1 MSKKVVILGAGIT
14 GRLAKIMFPEA
25 LILESKKPDDVYT
38 SELGVCISIVPIPEL
53 SNNKYT
59 RYISIDNQ
67 KPTIELINKYK
78 KKISR
83 EGEMSYGDMRQ
94 FEPEQIVYNQEL
106 PKNLNIE
113 FDTLVL
119 NVDLDTKTLKTTKET
134 IKYDHLISTI
144 PLINLVK
151 ISDLFTNFKESA
163 STFLMH
169 RPIYLSRSAIAIEPG
184 IIRENYITDPETP
197 VYRENYF
204 SGLKNQESL
213 FKLPNAF
220 KIYPGKIYP
229 NSYVTHILDD
239 LASYGVQCAGRYAQW
254 DNRIHLWNVY
264 SQLKYLR
271 EVI

>member
-25 LILESKKPDDVYT
+25 IILESKKAEDVYT

-67 KPTIELINKYK
+67 TPTLELIGKYK
-78 KKISR
+78 KKIAR
-83 EGEMSYGDMRQ
+83 DDAMSYGDYRQ

-113 FDTLVL
+113 FDTLVTQV
-119 NVDLDTKTLKTTKET
+119 NLDSKIIRTPKES
-134 IKYDHLISTI
+134 IAYDILISTI
-144 PLINLVK
+144 PLINLVQ

-169 RPIYLSRSAIAIEPG
+169 RPIYLTRTNVAIEPG

-197 VYRENYF
+197 TYRENYF
-204 SGLKNQESL
+204 NGLKNQESL
-213 FKLPNAF
+213 FKLTNAF

-229 NSYVTHILDD
+229 NSYVPHIISD
-239 LASYGVQCAGRYAQW
+239 LESYGVFCAGRYAQW

-264 SQLKYLR
+264 SQLQFLR
-271 EVI
+271 GAI